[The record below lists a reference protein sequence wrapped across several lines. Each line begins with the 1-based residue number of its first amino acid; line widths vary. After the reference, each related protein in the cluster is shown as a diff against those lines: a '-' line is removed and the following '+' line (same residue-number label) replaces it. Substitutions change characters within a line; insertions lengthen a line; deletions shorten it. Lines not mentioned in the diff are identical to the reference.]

1 VFDMQQQGVYYE
13 REKAF
18 WDEKGAHDYATLSP
32 LDRQRVVDWIGWT
45 GSGRVLDLG
54 GGSGMVSRL
63 LTEHA
68 GTSVTCLDIS
78 GEMLTHSPVPA
89 VQADATRLPVAA
101 GAYDLVIAAAFL
113 HHLPGREHEVLSECH
128 RALAPGGRL
137 IGYDPNGRSVQN
149 RVFMGDG
156 PLRLKR
162 FSPDER
168 PIVPA
173 RLESEARAAGFTS
186 FEYAFHTF
194 QNETA
199 SGFEVVQRYVLNPAA
214 RGPLQ
219 KYLDRWFFWRARR
232 S

>member
-1 VFDMQQQGVYYE
+1 MQQHEVHYE
-13 REKAF
+13 RERAF

-32 LDRQRVVDWIGWT
+32 VDRQVVADWIGWT
-45 GSGRVLDLG
+45 GGGRVLDLG
-54 GGSGMVSRL
+54 GGAGMVSRL
-63 LTEHA
+63 LVERPD
-68 GTSVTCLDIS
+68 TSVTCLDIS
-78 GEMLTHSPVPA
+78 REMLTHAPVPA
-89 VQADATRLPVAA
+89 VQADATRLPVAS

-113 HHLPGREHEVLSECH
+113 HHLPGRERDVLDECF

-137 IGYDPNGRSVQN
+137 VGYDPNGRSVQN
-149 RVFMGDG
+149 RVFMGEG

-168 PIVPA
+168 PIVPG
-173 RLESEARAAGFTS
+173 RLEAQALAAGFAAFDFT
-186 FEYAFHTF
+186 FHTF
-194 QNETA
+194 QNVST
-199 SGFEVVQRYVLNPAA
+199 SSFEVVQRYVLNPAA